1 MRKHFSAWPKSWSA
15 VSKISV
21 RLGNFQLI
29 WYNFCWWWKLGLWRN
44 LVENIHTPPPPHPIG
59 IIFPIWT
66 TPKPSI
72 SNYHS
77 HCMCKTTWINILLQI
92 FVKLKKKDVSCS
104 FLSLQLPWFYRL
116 ILFHSKLKLIPIV
129 NVSDRKLGY
138 KYLPFELNVVGRNF
152 HYIFLM

>member
-1 MRKHFSAWPKSWSA
+1 ML
-15 VSKISV
+15 KICTPLPS
-21 RLGNFQLI
+21 
-29 WYNFCWWWKLGLWRN
+29 Y
-44 LVENIHTPPPPHPIG
+44 PPPPPIG
-59 IIFPIWT
+59 MIFPIWA
-66 TPKPSI
+66 TPKQSI
-72 SNYHS
+72 SNYQS

-152 HYIFLM
+152 HYIFSMQHRQHFLHHTLSKDFWDK

>member
-1 MRKHFSAWPKSWSA
+1 ML
-15 VSKISV
+15 KI
-21 RLGNFQLI
+21 
-29 WYNFCWWWKLGLWRN
+29 C
-44 LVENIHTPPPPHPIG
+44 TPPIG

-66 TPKPSI
+66 TPKQSI
-72 SNYHS
+72 SNYQS

-138 KYLPFELNVVGRNF
+138 KYLPFELNAVGRTF
-152 HYIFLM
+152 PLYFSDAASSTLSPPYTFKRFLGQVMLYGYPKLTNLTWIYFPLGTAILQ